1 MLVTINDLIT
11 YMDISL
17 SNRQRDAAEFVLEG
31 LQSELEAYLR
41 RPIELLEITEE
52 HVIPS
57 YFQGVPATSFFYDS
71 SLDTTG
77 NFVNYIQPS
86 VVLPLRNTPVASI
99 SKVRIKSLGET
110 GVNLGEA
117 LQRKA
122 SVTAAVRTNTSI
134 TYTSTA
140 HGFTVGQRVVV
151 KDMAPDGYNVPAK
164 EITAVTANSFTV
176 EGVDPSLGVTT
187 DGTGT
192 ATATGSD
199 YVVHRYGIEMY
210 RGFPNDTVEI
220 TYNGGLDGG
229 QIHVFKLMILRAATR
244 EMQNMHDDVVG
255 IKDLNPRGVA
265 PVETGFLE
273 KELLAIRR
281 WRRRRI
287 A

>member
-1 MLVTINDLIT
+1 MLVSISDLIV
-11 YMDISL
+11 YMDITL
-17 SNRQRDAAEFVLEG
+17 TNRQRDAAEMVLLG

-41 RPIELLEITEE
+41 RPIELVEFTEQ

-77 NFVNYIQPS
+77 NFINYIQPS
-86 VVLPLRNTPVASI
+86 VVLPLRNTPVVSI

-117 LQRKA
+117 LQRQA
-122 SVTAAVRTNTSI
+122 SVTAAARTGTSI
-134 TYTSTA
+134 TYTATA
-140 HGFTVGQRVVV
+140 HGFTVGQRVYV
-151 KDMAPDGYNVPAK
+151 KDMAPNGYNVPAK
-164 EITAVTANSFTV
+164 EITAVTENNFTV
-176 EGVDPSLGVTT
+176 GGIDTSLGVTT
-187 DGTGT
+187 DATGT
-192 ATATGSD
+192 ATATGND
-199 YVVHRYGIEMY
+199 YVIHRYGLEMY
-210 RGFPNDTVEI
+210 RGFPNDTVEV
-220 TYNGGLDGG
+220 TYRGGLDGD

-265 PVETGFLE
+265 PMETGFLE
-273 KELLAIRR
+273 KELMAIKR

-287 A
+287 